1 MESTIVNIDRLG
13 HHFKDQ
19 KVLDNI
25 SLQIRKG
32 SIYGFLGPN
41 GAGKTTTLRLLLG
54 LLEKQQ
60 GKVIIF
66 GSELFINRT
75 HILKQVGSLIEMPSL
90 YAHLTGAENLE
101 IFRLSYQVSKN
112 RISEVLE
119 IVGLSAVGKKKV
131 RSYSL
136 GMKQRLG
143 IALTL
148 LHDPELLI
156 LDEPTNGLDPEG
168 IIEMR
173 NLLKRLNQEFGKT
186 ILISSHLLGEV
197 EKIITDVA
205 IIHLGKILFEG
216 SFSELQQKKSSQL
229 TIEIEVNDIQRAMEL
244 LKDSYAF
251 TQKDGKLLIGYT
263 SDRET
268 AELNAFLVT
277 SGIKVYKFG
286 MQNNTLEN
294 IFIQIISN

>member
-1 MESTIVNIDRLG
+1 MESTIVNIDRLC

-25 SLQIRKG
+25 SLQIKKG

-41 GAGKTTTLRLLLG
+41 GAGKTTTLCLLLG
-54 LLEKQQ
+54 LLKKQQ
-60 GKVIIF
+60 GKISIF
-66 GSELFINRT
+66 GSALFTNRT
-75 HILKQVGSLIEMPSL
+75 STLKQVGSLIEMPSL
-90 YAHLTGAENLE
+90 YAHLTGVENLE
-101 IFRLSYQVSKN
+101 IFRLSYQVSKT

-119 IVGLSAVGKKKV
+119 IVGLSDAGKKKV

-173 NLLKRLNQEFGKT
+173 NLLKRLNQKFGKT
-186 ILISSHLLGEV
+186 ILISSHLLSEV
-197 EKIITDVA
+197 EKIITHVA

-216 SFSELQQKKSSQL
+216 SFAELQQKKSSQL
-229 TIEIEVNDIQRAMEL
+229 TIEIEVNDIQCAMEL
-244 LKDSYAF
+244 LKDSYDL

-263 SDRET
+263 SDEET
-268 AELNAFLVT
+268 AKLNAFLVR
-277 SGIKVYKFG
+277 SGINVYKFG
-286 MQNNTLEN
+286 LQNNTLEN
-294 IFIQIISN
+294 IFIQLISN